1 MKNLSSLAPCG
12 RVGLGPKSWTWPT
25 SRPKQ
30 HSRLIGK
37 QDVSQLMKQFY
48 NTIVAIDNIIITGS
62 RIPKMAQWISS
73 LSNKLYS
80 FLITEQQ
87 LQLLLE
93 IRLEY
98 LCLYYGFFICL
109 VVSWVEGK
117 VTGNCIFTS
126 SGNLIVISGRMVFP
140 WEPAEFKYAGSRRVH
155 FISRGKGALVSAV
168 SHHSIIC
175 KSLDYHKPLVSCW
188 GDRPISGLGVDSN
201 KGQLLIT

>member
-1 MKNLSSLAPCG
+1 
-12 RVGLGPKSWTWPT
+12 
-25 SRPKQ
+25 
-30 HSRLIGK
+30 
-37 QDVSQLMKQFY
+37 
-48 NTIVAIDNIIITGS
+48 
-62 RIPKMAQWISS
+62 MAQWISR

-93 IRLEY
+93 IRLDY
-98 LCLYYGFFICL
+98 LCLYCGFFICL
-109 VVSWVEGK
+109 VVSWVEETK

-126 SGNLIVISGRMVFP
+126 SGNLIVISGRMAFP

-155 FISRGKGALVSAV
+155 LTSRGKGALVSAV

-201 KGQLLIT
+201 KGKSLITQDRSSLLNWIGTQRLPGFLKKTCPVKASGSVSAPLILTN